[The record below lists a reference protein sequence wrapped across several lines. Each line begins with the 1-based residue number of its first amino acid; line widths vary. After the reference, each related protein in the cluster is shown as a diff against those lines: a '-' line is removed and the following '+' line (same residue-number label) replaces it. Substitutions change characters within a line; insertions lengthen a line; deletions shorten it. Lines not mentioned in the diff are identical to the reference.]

1 LGYSFLFS
9 GFYLLSHDFLTF
21 NRHIH
26 WYERMWPM
34 GANGTVDKSSIK
46 DNNTYLTNPG
56 VSMTHIVQGMA
67 GNGESHVVLGQSL
80 LGGATPNV
88 TNPVT
93 AVLDQEHY
101 GFNKLRVIN
110 ASAISFSFIQGSDG
124 NTNDVLTLLKRP
136 SSTDNT
142 CAIYTGTS
150 SASHMGASLLAG
162 LSCTVFFA
170 LFLL

>member
-1 LGYSFLFS
+1 
-9 GFYLLSHDFLTF
+9 
-21 NRHIH
+21 
-26 WYERMWPM
+26 MWPM
-34 GANGTVDKSSIK
+34 GANGTVDNSSIK

-80 LGGATPNV
+80 LGGVTPNV
-88 TNPVT
+88 TNPFT

-124 NTNDVLTLLKRP
+124 ETNDVLTILKRP
-136 SSTDNT
+136 SSTNST
-142 CAIYTGTS
+142 CAIIVGTS
-150 SASHMGASLLAG
+150 SASHMGASLLASVTCAVS
-162 LSCTVFFA
+162 LA
-170 LFLL
+170 LAFL